1 MKNEYDEPIFMR
13 TPNKYG
19 NIVNINHPKVKPI
32 YEKYKRDRKILIM
45 SDNERTEF
53 ETKLINWLKGKTTQ
67 SQSINSQPKGN
78 SNE

>member
-32 YEKYKRDRKILIM
+32 Y
-45 SDNERTEF
+45 
-53 ETKLINWLKGKTTQ
+53 
-67 SQSINSQPKGN
+67 
-78 SNE
+78 